1 MSRRLTLALTA
12 ASTTLLVLAQLMM
25 ERATDLAWLTSMV
38 ILGALALGTLA
49 VSRAWARPVVQPSVE
64 GSVAGPT

>member
-1 MSRRLTLALTA
+1 MSRRLTLVLTA